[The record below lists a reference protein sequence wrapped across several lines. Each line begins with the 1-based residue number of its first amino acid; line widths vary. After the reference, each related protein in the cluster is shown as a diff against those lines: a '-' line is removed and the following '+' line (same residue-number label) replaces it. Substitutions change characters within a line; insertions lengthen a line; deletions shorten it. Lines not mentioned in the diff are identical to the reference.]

1 MTFDN
6 LRSGNPTGRTALLG
20 LLFIC
25 CLTLLPFLG
34 LADFNSKGE
43 PREAVVAY
51 SMLQQNDWL
60 LPVNNGGEIPYKPPM
75 FHWLV
80 ALSGLLTGGVN
91 EYASRLPSA
100 LALIG
105 LTLLT
110 FQFFRRRR
118 YVLFAITA
126 ALLTFTSW
134 ELHRAGMNCR
144 VDMVLTF
151 FTVAAIFFLYRWSIT
166 REMHG
171 VPWLAI
177 LMMSCATLTK
187 GPVGIIVPCL
197 AVGVF
202 LLVRGVNFFK
212 AFIWLAL
219 WGVMSLVIPAI
230 WYGAAYAR
238 GGEEFLSLVLEEN
251 FGRMTNTMSYD
262 SCVHPWPYN
271 IGVFLAGWIPW
282 TLAALMTIFAL
293 RRDDFRRRAGNLWK
307 RFRSMRPETLLCVVA
322 AVVIFVFYCIPQ
334 SKRSVYLMPCY
345 PFVAGL
351 LTILFHWASERKR
364 NIMLIFGDIM
374 AALAVILFLAF
385 VTLKAVDL
393 PESLLGHG
401 RHGAINVLTV
411 RLIRES
417 GVMAWVWMIFAP
429 AAACAWW
436 GWVRKKADSN
446 QVTAAIATMVV
457 AIYISVA
464 GSPQPAALNAKSE
477 QPIARE
483 IAARFPGIAAD
494 SYNNSNSKTNHKPLK
509 LYEFIS
515 DGVFAKGDPVHF
527 FELNFYL
534 GNTIGNFYKERPAE
548 GLLLLD
554 EGDAGKYLPQFRK
567 EGYQFEQQWQSRDP
581 RFRTQLQIYRFKIEK

>member
-1 MTFDN
+1 MTFDDI
-6 LRSGNPTGRTALLG
+6 RGGNISGRTALLG
-20 LLFIC
+20 LLILC

-34 LADFNSKGE
+34 LAEFNSKGE
-43 PREAVVAY
+43 PREAVVAF

-60 LPVNNGGEIPYKPPM
+60 LPVNNGGEIPYKPPF

-80 ALSGLLTGGVN
+80 ALCGLLTGGVG

-105 LTLLT
+105 LTLVT
-110 FQFFRRRR
+110 YRFFLHRRGIA
-118 YVLFAITA
+118 FALTA
-126 ALLTFTSW
+126 ALLTFTAW

-151 FTVAAIFFLYRWSIT
+151 FTVTAIFLLYRWAIT
-166 REMHG
+166 KSMHG
-171 VPWLAI
+171 MPWLAI

-197 AVGVF
+197 AVGIF
-202 LLVRGVNFFK
+202 LLARGVNFFK

-219 WGVMSLVIPAI
+219 WGVMSLIIPAI
-230 WYGAAYAR
+230 WYVAAYAR

-282 TLAALMTIFAL
+282 TLAAILTLFAL
-293 RRDDFRRRAGNLWK
+293 RRNDFRSHAESVWK
-307 RFRSMRPETLLCVVA
+307 RFRSMRSDTLLCVVA
-322 AVVIFVFYCIPQ
+322 AVAIFVFYCIPQ

-351 LTILFHWASERKR
+351 LTILFHWAAERKKA
-364 NIMLIFGDIM
+364 IMLIFGDIM
-374 AALAVILFLAF
+374 AALAVVLFIAF
-385 VTLKAVDL
+385 ITLKTTDL
-393 PESLLGHG
+393 PASLFGQG
-401 RHGAINVLTV
+401 RHGAINLLTV
-411 RLIRES
+411 NLIRES
-417 GVMAWVWMIFAP
+417 GVMAWVWMLFAP

-436 GWVRKKADSN
+436 GALRKRVAANEVAASIAVI
-446 QVTAAIATMVV
+446 VT
-457 AIYISVA
+457 AIYIAIA
-464 GSPQPAALNAKSE
+464 GSAQPAALNAKS
-477 QPIARE
+477 QLPLALE
-483 IAARFPGIAAD
+483 IEARFPGISAV
-494 SYNNSNSKTNHKPLK
+494 SYHSNDNPQPLK

-527 FELNFYL
+527 FEINFYL
-534 GNTIGNFYKERPAE
+534 GNVIGNFYKDRPAE
-548 GLLLLD
+548 GILLLD
-554 EGDAGKYLPQFRK
+554 EEDAHNFLPQFRE

-581 RFRTQLQIYRFKIEK
+581 RLRTQLQIYQFKIEK